1 MPPVS
6 AVTLPGLPSV
16 EITLR
21 RSARSR
27 RFSLRVSALDGR
39 VTLSMPVRARVSEA
53 LLFAQSH
60 EDWLKRA
67 LSRQVPVR
75 GLDFGAVIPFEGRA
89 LTLAPGKGRIRLD
102 DDRLHVP
109 GEAAQLGP
117 RLAAWIKAQA
127 RDRLAQASDHY
138 AGLLGRAPKRITLRD
153 TRSRWG
159 SCTHDGALMYSW
171 RLVMAAPDV
180 LAYVAAHECAHLV
193 EMNHSPAFWA
203 VVERLYPG
211 WQSRRDWLPQHGA
224 GLHAIRFE
232 APHE

>member
-1 MPPVS
+1 MPPPS
-6 AVTLPGLPSV
+6 PVTLPGLPLV

-21 RSARSR
+21 RSARTR

-39 VTLSMPVRARVSEA
+39 VTLSMPKRARVAEA
-53 LLFAQSH
+53 LDFARSH
-60 EDWLKRA
+60 EDWLKKA
-67 LSRQVPVR
+67 LARQVPVQS
-75 GLDFGAVIPFEGRA
+75 LDWGAVIPFEGRA
-89 LTLAPGKGRIRLD
+89 LTLTPGAGRLRVEG
-102 DDRLHVP
+102 DRLLVP
-109 GEAAQLGP
+109 GEAAQLGA
-117 RLAAWIKAQA
+117 RVAAWIKAQA

-138 AGLLGRAPKRITLRD
+138 AGLLGRKPKRITLRD

-171 RLVMAAPDV
+171 RLVMAPPSV

-193 EMNHSPAFWA
+193 EMNHSSAFWE

-211 WQSRRDWLPQHGA
+211 WQTQRDWLRTQGQ

-232 APHE
+232 S